1 MKYNGYIFVGFKK
14 MADFQKYGITTDSF
28 RIIDYF
34 SSINIAD
41 SNFEIFAEKS
51 TNENEKNHLMFIQ
64 QLITKCQNTVLVIVD
79 MYDFSTDENVFATIY
94 ETCWETDVDLR
105 ILQSPWFNI
114 GFLKK
119 NNVSCSAAVSM
130 IKEFY
135 TYNRFKVESIKSAQ
149 NQVRKIH
156 LSGTSHNKGCKLM
169 TKKGIA
175 AKSSIVQLSRDFSG
189 HLTDEE
195 VIKEIGVSRNSYYK
209 YKREI
214 RSELQKMQIKK

>member
-119 NNVSCSAAVSM
+119 
-130 IKEFY
+130 K
-135 TYNRFKVESIKSAQ
+135 
-149 NQVRKIH
+149 
-156 LSGTSHNKGCKLM
+156 
-169 TKKGIA
+169 
-175 AKSSIVQLSRDFSG
+175 
-189 HLTDEE
+189 
-195 VIKEIGVSRNSYYK
+195 
-209 YKREI
+209 
-214 RSELQKMQIKK
+214 